1 MIHPIHGRIQVRLRG
16 SCPVLPIGQALSLI
30 AELEQARMDQFEKT
44 VEDLKSQM
52 KVLRDQGRD
61 GWTWERH
68 LQARREDGDRT
79 SMAGCVHR
87 CPAFAALSPEAL
99 LGLPEAIPRTAKDGW
114 NMLKGLPW
122 SRAKWKALFQ
132 SDGWIVNLFSGDD
145 RTREARTQ
153 AVMKQSLWST
163 ALEGNDV
170 FVNVDVTA
178 SKSLDL
184 RQQGAVFRLLSG
196 GLNGKIKAI
205 IGGPPRHSYP
215 RCQGVPVDGGQ
226 ALKEDQLLVRMLS
239 LWYMAEEGRTFA
251 WRQGSLKSPPLKPH
265 VGFMLEHPDSGEV
278 SNGLFF
284 QTTMWKVFA
293 QEELMGEI
301 PCVIN
306 GRPTVLAG
314 NLDLWHLRDSH
325 FGALEAKDAYSSVW
339 PMELVAHLAGAL
351 RSWRG
356 LRNREGLL
364 ASLMRTMPRSSEE
377 NVGDLAKFDAAEWK
391 LHLQRDHLP
400 YRRDCR
406 VCVERSTGKPHKR
419 ISHPSAYVLSID
431 TAGPFRHKA
440 LGGYKY
446 LLVACYRFPQLPGTK
461 EEAEGPDEAKVDKPL
476 AAPED
481 GGDWIF
487 DEEEPSPEV
496 DMALLPEDAH
506 VDATPED
513 LKDEADRKDEAVE
526 GLKDLAEP
534 LKFSSV
540 YIVRPMKSRKHAE
553 TLRALQEAYIQLRS
567 CGLFR
572 STRSTPTGRGS
583 ITPRCWIYGP
593 QAGT

>member
-1 MIHPIHGRIQVRLRG
+1 M
-16 SCPVLPIGQALSLI
+16 
-30 AELEQARMDQFEKT
+30 
-44 VEDLKSQM
+44 
-52 KVLRDQGRD
+52 
-61 GWTWERH
+61 
-68 LQARREDGDRT
+68 
-79 SMAGCVHR
+79 
-87 CPAFAALSPEAL
+87 
-99 LGLPEAIPRTAKDGW
+99 
-114 NMLKGLPW
+114 
-122 SRAKWKALFQ
+122 
-132 SDGWIVNLFSGDD
+132 
-145 RTREARTQ
+145 
-153 AVMKQSLWST
+153 
-163 ALEGNDV
+163 
-170 FVNVDVTA
+170 
-178 SKSLDL
+178 
-184 RQQGAVFRLLSG
+184 
-196 GLNGKIKAI
+196 
-205 IGGPPRHSYP
+205 
-215 RCQGVPVDGGQ
+215 
-226 ALKEDQLLVRMLS
+226 
-239 LWYMAEEGRTFA
+239 
-251 WRQGSLKSPPLKPH
+251 
-265 VGFMLEHPDSGEV
+265 
-278 SNGLFF
+278 
-284 QTTMWKVFA
+284 
-293 QEELMGEI
+293 
-301 PCVIN
+301 
-306 GRPTVLAG
+306 
-314 NLDLWHLRDSH
+314 
-325 FGALEAKDAYSSVW
+325 
-339 PMELVAHLAGAL
+339 
-351 RSWRG
+351 
-356 LRNREGLL
+356 
-364 ASLMRTMPRSSEE
+364 
-377 NVGDLAKFDAAEWK
+377 GDLAKFDAAEWK

-446 LLVACYRFPQLPGTK
+446 LLVACYRFLQLPGTK

-513 LKDEADRKDEAVE
+513 LKDETDRKDEAVE